1 MTTLQTG
8 DKDKAVE
15 NATEGSSGD
24 ETLENNGEEPVDHS
38 SDVTLE
44 NTSEESVEHSSNQ
57 AVEEMD

>member
-8 DKDKAVE
+8 DKDNTVK
-15 NATEGSSGD
+15 NATEGSSSD
-24 ETLENNGEEPVDHS
+24 ETLENSGEEPVDHS

-44 NTSEESVEHSSNQ
+44 NTSDESVEHSSNE